1 MAALT
6 AALITVNWGIYVW
19 AIAADRTL
27 ETALGYYINP
37 LFSVVLGRRPA
48 RRKAEPGA
56 DRRDRRWLLSA
67 VAMLTFGDGR
77 AALGVAG
84 AGALLGF
91 LRLLQARRC
100 RSARARASSSKC

>member
-37 LFSVVLGRRPA
+37 LFSVFLGAVLLGEKLNRAQIGAIGLASFGRALLTWRPA
-48 RRKAEPGA
+48 GCPG
-56 DRRDRRWLLSA
+56 
-67 VAMLTFGDGR
+67 
-77 AALGVAG
+77 
-84 AGALLGF
+84 
-91 LRLLQARRC
+91 C
-100 RSARARASSSKC
+100 R